1 MNRVLAWVMGGFF
14 VFLLLLSAIFGGSF
28 TESENNGY
36 YYGTNEWMWPV
47 PDCRTISSYFGSRTS
62 PTAGASTDHKG
73 IDIACPEGTNVVAA
87 KGGTVTV
94 AEKSSSEGN
103 WIAIKHDE
111 HYTSYYMHN
120 SVLLVHA
127 GETVVQG
134 QPIAL
139 SGNTGISSGPHSH
152 FAILKDGKY
161 VNPLDY
167 VDSKEEISYTTTA
180 TTGLRNEMV
189 EYAKQFIGNKYVYGG
204 TSLTNGAD
212 CSGFTMKIYE
222 HFDIKIPRTA
232 ADQYKASEKISR
244 KDLLPGDLLFYT
256 DSTGAISHVTM
267 YIGNNQVIHASNSAP
282 YPEGGIKISNIGYR
296 KPCGYGR
303 FITASYS
310 EEDLKYMAA
319 CIATEALSTSTE
331 GQIAVGY
338 CIMNRVNAKGQ
349 FGSTVKEVVTAPNQ
363 FNSPWASYLNKP
375 PSWAQ
380 KSARAVLEGTAS
392 NPIGTRCYFISLGYA
407 KKLGIEKKGINVG
420 DNVFYEKC
428 EW

>member
-1 MNRVLAWVMGGFF
+1 MNRVLAWVLGGFF
-14 VFLLLLSAIFGGSF
+14 VFLLLFSAILGSSY
-28 TESENNGY
+28 TENETNGY
-36 YYGTNEWMWPV
+36 YWGTREWMWPV
-47 PDCRTISSYFGSRTS
+47 PDCRTISSPFGKRTS
-62 PTAGASTDHKG
+62 PTAGASTYHKG
-73 IDIACPEGTNVVAA
+73 IDIACQEGTDVVAS
-87 KGGTVTV
+87 KGGTVIV
-94 AEKSSSEGN
+94 AESSKSEGN
-103 WIAIKHDE
+103 WVAIKHDD

-120 SVLLVHA
+120 SKLLVHA
-127 GETVVQG
+127 GETVVKG
-134 QPIAL
+134 QPVAL

-167 VDSKEEISYTTTA
+167 VDPKEEITYAATA
-180 TTGLRNEMV
+180 TSGIRKEMV
-189 EYAKQFIGNKYVYGG
+189 DYAKKFIGNKYVYGG

-222 HFDIKIPRTA
+222 HFDITIPRVA

-244 KDLLPGDLLFYT
+244 KDLLPGDLLFYS
-256 DSTGAISHVTM
+256 DSCGSISHVTM
-267 YIGNNQVIHASNSAP
+267 YIGNNKVIHASNSKP
-282 YPEGGIKISNIGYR
+282 YPEGGIKVSDIGYR

-303 FITASYS
+303 FITANYS
-310 EEDLKYMAA
+310 EEDLKYMSA
-319 CIATEALSTSTE
+319 CIAAEALSTSKE
-331 GQIAVGY
+331 GQVAVGY
-338 CIMNRVNAKGQ
+338 CIMNRVNAKG
-349 FGSTVKEVVTAPNQ
+349 FGSSVKQVVTAPNQ

-380 KSARAVLEGTAS
+380 KSARAVLEGTAK
-392 NPIGTRCYFISLGYA
+392 NPIGTRCYFISSSYA